1 MLNLLLILG
10 ALNNSFKNVR
20 GSGESASPDVKAA
33 EELLET
39 LDKVMAGQN
48 YLSVLTLPPYV

>member
-1 MLNLLLILG
+1 M
-10 ALNNSFKNVR
+10 R